1 VNRRRWFYPL
11 AAVLTALAVL
21 LADWLTGR
29 PVEKRPLPPV
39 RYSGP
44 LEMRPGPPAEPTPIA
59 PAEPV
64 VPAASPSR

>member
-44 LEMRPGPPAEPTPIA
+44 LEMRPGPRAETTPVGPAEPATPG
-59 PAEPV
+59 
-64 VPAASPSR
+64 PSTPR